1 MAQDAYRTTDFN
13 LPLDARI
20 HAYQSSVAADP
31 KYSGFDTPM
40 LKAAKY
46 IGADVNTKTT
56 LFEFDVADYMCN
68 KDGVLHGGA
77 VSTLFDNLSSTSLF
91 TIGRPGYWDNLG
103 VRGSLS
109 IWFHRPLPA
118 GTKVQLVCMVVEAT
132 TRMATVRAAM
142 KTMDGKVCA
151 SCVHEKYRPQASKA

>member
-1 MAQDAYRTTDFN
+1 MAQDAYRMTDFS
-13 LPLDARI
+13 LPLDDRI
-20 HAYQSSVAADP
+20 RAYQSSVIADP
-31 KYSGFDTPM
+31 KYSGFDTPI
-40 LKAAKY
+40 LRAARY

-56 LFEFDVADYMCN
+56 VFEFEVADHMCN

-77 VSTLFDNLSSTSLF
+77 ASTLFDNLSSTSLF

-103 VRGSLS
+103 VSRSLS
-109 IWFHRPLPA
+109 IWFHRALSL
-118 GTKVQLVCMVVEAT
+118 GTKVQLIGMVVEAG
-132 TRMATVRAAM
+132 TRMATVRAVM